1 MDEVG
6 FESKSIYFHRK
17 PEKEYGMTT
26 AYVLLGKLY
35 SSTSGSQAVDCIP
48 SPMPFILR
56 LWRFFF

>member
-17 PEKEYGMTT
+17 PKKEYGMTT

-48 SPMPFILR
+48 FPMPFILR
-56 LWRFFF
+56 L